1 MKKLLILAVAVA
13 AVVLWQRHES
23 TAAPSVD
30 SGGSVESAALDG
42 SLAAAIE
49 AQQSG
54 VQVTGAGTV
63 SRLLADDNDGS
74 RHQRFILDLASG
86 GTLLVSHNIDLAP
99 RIEALRVGD
108 SVSFNGVYE
117 WNDRGGLVHWTHH
130 DPQGQHEAGWLRHDG
145 RVYE

>member
-1 MKKLLILAVAVA
+1 MIKKLLVLAVSITGVM
-13 AVVLWQRHES
+13 LWRHMD
-23 TAAPSVD
+23 TAAPSAD
-30 SGGSVESAALDG
+30 SGAGVESAAPGD
-42 SLAAAIE
+42 SLAAAID

-54 VQVTGAGTV
+54 VQVTGVGTV
-63 SRLLADDNDGS
+63 SRILADDNDGS
-74 RHQRFILDLASG
+74 RHQRFILELASG
-86 GTLLVSHNIDLAP
+86 GTLLISHNIDLAP
-99 RIEALRVGD
+99 RIEALREGD